1 MEDISGN
8 WDALPPVPVK
18 QERISKGEAIAG
30 ICLSVAFLIIFLVV
44 PQIICVIYKDGGQ
57 HIYVPILNT
66 QAVRS
71 KWFLLVGMVIFG
83 VGRDLY
89 GYFEG
94 RYTKRL
100 AVVTGAADLLSFL
113 CLFLFLKTPG
123 LVNPQVLP
131 AVNSVFKA
139 DESWIGEFISGF
151 PDVFIW
157 VMIVILLLDFGT
169 TLYKALKYDK

>member
-1 MEDISGN
+1 MFKSNPRGN
-8 WDALPPVPVK
+8 KALFCGHPRIGIKPDADKPV
-18 QERISKGEAIAG
+18 SYTH
-30 ICLSVAFLIIFLVV
+30 L
-44 PQIICVIYKDGGQ
+44 
-57 HIYVPILNT
+57 
-66 QAVRS
+66 
-71 KWFLLVGMVIFG
+71 
-83 VGRDLY
+83 
-89 GYFEG
+89 YFEG

-139 DESWIGEFISGF
+139 DERWIGEFISGF

-157 VMIVILLLDFGT
+157 VMICLLYT
-169 TLYKALKYDK
+169 SRCV

>member
-1 MEDISGN
+1 M
-8 WDALPPVPVK
+8 W
-18 QERISKGEAIAG
+18 
-30 ICLSVAFLIIFLVV
+30 
-44 PQIICVIYKDGGQ
+44 IYKDGGQ

-100 AVVTGAADLLSFL
+100 AVVTGSCGSSELSL
-113 CLFLFLKTPG
+113 PVPVPSKTPG

-139 DESWIGEFISGF
+139 DERWIGEFISGF